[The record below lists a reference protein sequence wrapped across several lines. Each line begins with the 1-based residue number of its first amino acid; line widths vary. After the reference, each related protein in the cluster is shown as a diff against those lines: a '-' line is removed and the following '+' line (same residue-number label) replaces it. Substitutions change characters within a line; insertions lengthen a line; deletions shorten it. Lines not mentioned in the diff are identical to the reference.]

1 MYNYFSRD
9 NSKIW
14 VLFTQS
20 KYMKIDAWAIAFGQM
35 LDHELHTNILEMLL
49 LMLPTWQI
57 VKKCILFLLL
67 ELTFITNL

>member
-1 MYNYFSRD
+1 
-9 NSKIW
+9 
-14 VLFTQS
+14 
-20 KYMKIDAWAIAFGQM
+20 MKIDAWAIAFGQM